1 MSSSW
6 KIKKSLW
13 EQIKEIMD
21 NISQEI
27 SYLKV
32 YSKSAFV
39 RISYTGDI
47 ILFEGDFGIHSNPWN
62 IERETENKIYS
73 IIDSV
78 CDRCSIQIGN
88 SQGCSNISNKEDIKK
103 KYTPF
108 LELTVR
114 NDYSELGYGYFKGDM
129 TEDIFERINEE
140 AFLLGKEMKDSGMQ
154 VKVRLTPTILN

>member
-1 MSSSW
+1 MEW

-39 RISYTGDI
+39 RISYTEDI
-47 ILFEGDFGIHSNPWN
+47 VLFEGDFGIHSNPWN
-62 IERETENKIYS
+62 IEHETENKIYN
-73 IIDSV
+73 IIDSI
-78 CDRCSIQIGN
+78 CDRCSVQIGN

-103 KYTPF
+103 KYPPF
-108 LELTVR
+108 VELMIR
-114 NDYSELGYGYFKGDM
+114 NDYSELGYGYSKGDM
-129 TEDIFERINEE
+129 TEDIFERINKI
-140 AFLLGKEMKDSGMQ
+140 AFELGKEMKDREMQ
-154 VKVRLTPTILN
+154 VKVRLTPTILD

>member
-1 MSSSW
+1 MEW
-6 KIKKSLW
+6 EITKSLW
-13 EQIKEIMD
+13 EQIQEIMD

-32 YSKSAFV
+32 YSKSAFI

-62 IERETENKIYS
+62 IERETENKIYNM
-73 IIDSV
+73 IDLV

-103 KYTPF
+103 KYPPF
-108 LELTVR
+108 LELTIR
-114 NDYSELGYGYFKGDM
+114 NGYTELGYGYCRGDM
-129 TEDIFERINEE
+129 TENVFERINEQ
-140 AFLLGKEMKDSGMQ
+140 AFLLGKEMKDSGMK
-154 VKVRLTPTILN
+154 VKVRLTPTILD

>member
-1 MSSSW
+1 
-6 KIKKSLW
+6 
-13 EQIKEIMD
+13 MD

-27 SYLKV
+27 LYLKV

-62 IERETENKIYS
+62 IERETENKIYNM
-73 IIDSV
+73 IDSV

-88 SQGCSNISNKEDIKK
+88 SQGCSNISNKGDIKK
-103 KYTPF
+103 KYPPF

-114 NDYSELGYGYFKGDM
+114 NDYSELGYGYSDGDM
-129 TEDIFERINEE
+129 TEDIFERINKI
-140 AFLLGKEMKDSGMQ
+140 AFELGEEMKDSGMQ